1 MQHDVQELCRKLIDN
16 IEERMKGHPDV
27 EGAVQKLKKFE
38 NVVNY
43 VTILDCNYRENDFF
57 FVQTYFI
64 VFSVITA
71 FKINPNTVTN
81 FSKLCQLTFAQCV
94 RLFLYIFQVQFS
106 SGTRSKM
113 NHGMKVVLKKGN
125 DDEHAIRLENQA
137 EEMLQ
142 ATTLQHIQDNVSSW
156 GGSEVPSWN
165 DNEEDEDQTATPWL
179 DEKQNNQKNVKND
192 TFSSSGK

>member
-1 MQHDVQELCRKLIDN
+1 
-16 IEERMKGHPDV
+16 
-27 EGAVQKLKKFE
+27 
-38 NVVNY
+38 
-43 VTILDCNYRENDFF
+43 
-57 FVQTYFI
+57 
-64 VFSVITA
+64 
-71 FKINPNTVTN
+71 
-81 FSKLCQLTFAQCV
+81 
-94 RLFLYIFQVQFS
+94 
-106 SGTRSKM
+106 
-113 NHGMKVVLKKGN
+113 MKVVLKKGN

-192 TFSSSGK
+192 TFSSSGKCSKRRRSNVAVIHVTIVFIGSYLFYCLLLNHSFQINTQTRLLTA